1 MFLKRFQLGLIKLEP
16 RSAPLVPPIF
26 AEADSA
32 IIGNEEMRKWGDERG
47 ATTRSEAY
55 TVKQMTSAIT
65 ANPVARTFFTIFLS
79 RIDLMGCLI
88 CIPPFINVLIFR

>member
-1 MFLKRFQLGLIKLEP
+1 MFLKHFQLGLINLEP
-16 RSAPLVPPIF
+16 RSAPLVSPIF
-26 AEADSA
+26 AAADST

-65 ANPVARTFFTIFLS
+65 ANPVARTFF
-79 RIDLMGCLI
+79 IDLL
-88 CIPPFINVLIFR
+88 L